1 MCRSVSLSLS
11 LSVGLLSTATITS
24 TILLS
29 NSVSATGSNTD
40 VVDQINI
47 TVPVSC
53 TLEGTGM
60 NTHNAEITNGT
71 YNSAIGETTLKAFC
85 NDNEGFAI
93 YAIGYTDNLNGKNV
107 LTNSTLGSTHDIP
120 TGTAISGNNSQWA
133 MKLSTITTP
142 QPTYPIII
150 AGSSDDT
157 EKEQGDP
164 DYSTF
169 QEVPDDYTLVAKRTS
184 GTDIGTVA
192 EGTSLKT
199 TYQAYISKTQPAGT
213 YTGQVKYTLIHP
225 HDEPTPPSSMLLT
238 GSEVNIKMKSLASGT
253 TVGSTTTFNMNI
265 KSIKMANS
273 LPADFEPSEANTV
286 STPDSKYPIYIF
298 FDDTDNA
305 GIMYFY
311 TESDAV
317 VMNPDSSSLFRNY
330 SYLSD
335 ISGLADWDASYVSSM
350 AVIFAR
356 NRGITSL
363 SALANWD
370 TSSLSDIRGAFSYN
384 TKLTS
389 LSGLEDWNVSKTT
402 SFERLF
408 TGDSALTD
416 ISALANWN
424 TSNVTS
430 LYQAFTLSDPS
441 AITSLHG
448 LESWDTGKVTNMEG
462 TFANM
467 TSLTDISALS
477 NWDTG
482 SVTRMVS
489 TFNNDRSLASVAALK
504 NWDTSNVTTMRGM
517 FGQDNSLTSIDV
529 SNWNTSNVTDMAI
542 FYYVEDDNDGTSKL
556 TSIIGLN
563 NLDVSNVKD
572 MSFMFYGAAQI
583 THYDIDNWDVS
594 KVESFNHMFADNY
607 KLENLNLSKW
617 DVSSVKTMY
626 DMFDDNYKLTTIG
639 DVSHWNTVSLIDVG
653 GWLNGATSFVGD
665 NGTLDLSGWNTSNLK
680 SSGEVFRATK
690 LQTIDLS
697 GWSFDSISNSGW
709 DGAGS
714 GIYHEYGNDD
724 SAYKGFGGMFKDAS
738 LLTTVYVS
746 QFGLNSFNAAINN
759 GINTAGMWTGSGVS
773 GFTVK

>member
-1 MCRSVSLSLS
+1 MNKKRVITYGLASVSIMASGM
-11 LSVGLLSTATITS
+11 VGITS
-24 TILLS
+24 F
-29 NSVSATGSNTD
+29 ADGTD
-40 VVDQINI
+40 VVDEINI

-60 NTHNAEITNGT
+60 NSHNAEILNGQ
-71 YNSAIGETTLKAFC
+71 YNSSIGETTLKAYC

-107 LTNSTLGSTHDIP
+107 LTSSVLGSTHDIV
-120 TGTAISGNNSQWA
+120 TGTSTTGANSNWA
-133 MKLSTITTP
+133 MKLSTVSSP
-142 QPTYPIII
+142 VPTYPIII

-157 EKEQGDP
+157 ERESGDP
-164 DYSTF
+164 DFTSF
-169 QEVPDDYTLVAKRTS
+169 QQIPNDYTLVAKRTS
-184 GTDIGTVA
+184 GTDIGTNA
-192 EGTSLKT
+192 EGSTLKT
-199 TYQAYISKTQPAGT
+199 TYQAYISQTQPAGT

-225 HDEPTPPSSMLLT
+225 HDESTPPSSMLLT
-238 GSEVNIKMKSLASGT
+238 GPEVNIKMKSLASGT
-253 TVGSTTTFNMNI
+253 TVSSTTTFNTNI

-298 FDDTDNA
+298 FDDTNNA

-311 TESDAV
+311 TESDTV

-350 AVIFAR
+350 AVLFAR
-356 NRGITSL
+356 NGGITSL

-370 TSSLSDIRGAFSYN
+370 TSSLSDIRGAFSLI
-384 TKLTS
+384 TRLTS
-389 LSGLEDWNVSKTT
+389 LNGLENWNVSKTT

-408 TGDSALTD
+408 VGDSALTD
-416 ISALANWN
+416 ISALANWD

-430 LYQAFTLSDPS
+430 LYQTFAPNDPS

-448 LESWDTGKVTNMEG
+448 LESWDTSKVTNMDG

-489 TFNNDRSLASVAALK
+489 TFNNDRSLTSVAALK

-517 FGQDNSLTSIDV
+517 LGQDNSLTSIDV
-529 SNWNTSNVTDMAI
+529 SNWNTSNVTDMAT
-542 FYYVEDDNDGTSKL
+542 FYYVEDDYDGTSKL

-563 NLDVSNVKD
+563 NLDVSSVKD

-626 DMFDDNYKLTTIG
+626 DMFDDNHKLTTIG
-639 DVSHWNTVSLIDVG
+639 DVSQWNTASLIDASG
-653 GWLNGATSFVGD
+653 FLNGSTSFVGD
-665 NGTLDLSGWNTSNLK
+665 NGVLDLSGWNTSKLK
-680 SSGEVFRATK
+680 GASEMFRATK
-690 LQTIDLS
+690 LETIDMS
-697 GWSFDSISNSGW
+697 GWTFDAITNSAW
-709 DGAGS
+709 SGAGS
-714 GIYHEYGNDD
+714 GIYYAYGTGLGTVFQDT
-724 SAYKGFGGMFKDAS
+724 AR
-738 LLTTVYVS
+738 LQTVYLS
-746 QFGLNSFNAAINN
+746 QSGLDSFNTAVNR
-759 GINTAGMWTGSGVS
+759 GINTTDMWTGSNIS